1 MLAMIMIKE
10 AQAMIIYILTQLS
23 YFVIPTCRATY

>member
-10 AQAMIIYILTQLS
+10 AQAMIIYTFLLKCLTSRLLD
-23 YFVIPTCRATY
+23 VV